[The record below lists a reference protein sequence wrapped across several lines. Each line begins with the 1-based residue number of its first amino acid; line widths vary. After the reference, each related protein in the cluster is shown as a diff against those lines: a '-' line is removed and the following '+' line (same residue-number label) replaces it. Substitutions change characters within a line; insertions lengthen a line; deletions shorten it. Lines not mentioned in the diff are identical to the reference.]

1 MSVATGGAPLPRA
14 QDAASAPVVARRG
27 VMALPLLAPFQVRSF
42 RFQYPADLLT
52 SWGFEME
59 NVILGWYILVATG
72 SVVWLTAF
80 ASIQYLGT
88 LLAPLIGMA
97 GDRVGHRPVLCAMR
111 ICYALLA
118 ATLMIFGL
126 SGWLSPTPVFVVAA
140 CSGLIRSSDLAM
152 RNALVA
158 ETMPLD
164 RFTAAMGAAR
174 TTSDS
179 ARIVGS
185 LAGAGLFA
193 MLGLGYAYL
202 AITLFYLC
210 GFLLTLGVGGPRQRT
225 VLAADASL
233 WRDLREGLNYVWD
246 TPCSL
251 AALWLA
257 FLVNLTA
264 FPLTSGLLPYVAREI
279 YHINQTGLGSL
290 VASFAAGALVGS
302 IVVSLGNRLIRPARM
317 MIVAALV
324 WYVMLAVF
332 VWMPGPVSG
341 GAMLVLAGF
350 AQSLSMVPMAVMLL
364 HSAGARFRGR
374 VMGVRMFAIYG
385 LPLGLLPAGALID
398 RIGFVPTVSLYCLIG
413 LLATAAIALHWRAH
427 LWPLLAPAN
436 NPSPP
441 RAIG

>member
-1 MSVATGGAPLPRA
+1 MPQRYGLNAML
-14 QDAASAPVVARRG
+14 ASS
-27 VMALPLLAPFQVRSF
+27 LLAPFRIRSF
-42 RFQYPADLLT
+42 RFQWPADLLT

-72 SVVWLTAF
+72 SVVLLTAF

-88 LLAPLIGMA
+88 LFAPVIGMA
-97 GDRVGHRPVLCAMR
+97 GDRVGHRRVLCAMR
-111 ICYALLA
+111 ACYAVLA
-118 ATLMIFGL
+118 ATLMGFAFGGHL
-126 SGWLSPTPVFVVAA
+126 GPTLVFLVAA
-140 CSGLIRSSDLAM
+140 MSGMIRSSDLAM

-158 ETMPLD
+158 ETMPVD
-164 RFTAAMGAAR
+164 CFTAAMGAAR

-193 MLGLGYAYL
+193 AVGMADAYV
-202 AITLFYLC
+202 AIACFYLC
-210 GFLLTLGVGGPRQRT
+210 GFLLTLGVGSPHTRH
-225 VLAADASL
+225 AAAVADTSL
-233 WRDLREGLNYVWD
+233 WRDLRDGLAYVWD

-251 AALWLA
+251 AAMWLA

-279 YHINQTGLGSL
+279 YHINQTGLGYL
-290 VASFAAGALVGS
+290 VASFATGALVGS
-302 IVVSLGNRLIRPARM
+302 IAVSLAGRLIRPARM
-317 MIVAALV
+317 MLVFAVV
-324 WYVMLAVF
+324 WYAMLLVF
-332 VWMPGPVSG
+332 VRMPDAASG
-341 GAMLVLAGF
+341 GAMLMLAGF
-350 AQSLSMVPMAVMLL
+350 AQSLSLVPMAVLLL

-398 RIGFVPTVSLYCLIG
+398 RTGFVPTVTLYCAIG
-413 LLATAAIALHWRAH
+413 IAATLAIALRWRAD

-436 NPSPP
+436 A
-441 RAIG
+441 R

>member
-1 MSVATGGAPLPRA
+1 MSVATGGASLSHAQEAAPAPLAAPR
-14 QDAASAPVVARRG
+14 G
-27 VMALPLLAPFQVRSF
+27 IMALPLLAPFQVRSF

-88 LLAPLIGMA
+88 LLAPVIGMA
-97 GDRVGHRPVLCAMR
+97 GDRVGHRQVLCAMR
-111 ICYALLA
+111 VCYALLA
-118 ATLMIFGL
+118 ATLMTFGL
-126 SGWLSPTPVFVVAA
+126 SGRLSPTPVFVVAD

-158 ETMPLD
+158 ETMPID
-164 RFTAAMGAAR
+164 RFTAAMGASR
-174 TTSDS
+174 TTSHS

-185 LAGAGLFA
+185 LAGAGLFTL
-193 MLGLGYAYL
+193 LGLGFAYA
-202 AITLFYLC
+202 AITVFYLC
-210 GFLLTLGVGGPRQRT
+210 GFLLTLRVGGRRQRMVRAT
-225 VLAADASL
+225 DTSL
-233 WRDLREGLNYVWD
+233 WRDLREGLHYVWD
-246 TPCSL
+246 TPGSL
-251 AALWLA
+251 AAMWLA

-290 VASFAAGALVGS
+290 VACFATGALLGS
-302 IVVSLGNRLIRPARM
+302 IVVSLGNRLIRPARV
-317 MIVAALV
+317 MIIAALV
-324 WYVMLAVF
+324 WYAMLAVF
-332 VWMPGPVSG
+332 VWMPGPLSG
-341 GAMLVLAGF
+341 GTMLVLAGF

-364 HSAGARFRGR
+364 HSAGPRFRGR

-385 LPLGLLPAGALID
+385 LPLGLLPAGALINGM
-398 RIGFVPTVSLYCLIG
+398 GFVPTMSLYCLIG
-413 LLATAAIALHWRAH
+413 VLATLAIARRWRAH

-436 NPSPP
+436 NH
-441 RAIG
+441 

>member
-1 MSVATGGAPLPRA
+1 MNEARPHGP
-14 QDAASAPVVARRG
+14 AAGLTAMA
-27 VMALPLLAPFQVRSF
+27 ALPLLAPFQIRSF
-42 RFQYPADLLT
+42 RFQWPADLLT

-72 SVVWLTAF
+72 SVVLLTAF
-80 ASIQYLGT
+80 GAILYLGT
-88 LLAPLIGMA
+88 LLAPVIGMA
-97 GDRVGHRPVLCAMR
+97 GDRIGHRTVLCAMR
-111 ICYALLA
+111 CCYGALA
-118 ATLMIFGL
+118 AVLMTLAFTH
-126 SGWLSPTPVFVVAA
+126 WLSPAPVFVIAA
-140 CSGLIRSSDLAM
+140 ISGMIRSSDLAM

-158 ETMPLD
+158 ETMPVD

-193 MLGLGYAYL
+193 ALGMGRAYVV
-202 AITLFYLC
+202 ITCFYLC
-210 GFLLTLGVGGPRQRT
+210 GLLLTLGVSRARAQPTGPVSET
-225 VLAADASL
+225 TM
-233 WRDLREGLNYVWD
+233 WRDLREGLSYVWD

-251 AALWLA
+251 AAMWLA

-290 VASFAAGALVGS
+290 VASFASGALLGS
-302 IVVSLGNRLIRPARM
+302 IAVSLANRLIRPARM
-317 MIVAALV
+317 MITAAVV
-324 WYVMLAVF
+324 WYSMLLVF
-332 VWMPGPVSG
+332 LHMPGPVSG
-341 GAMLVLAGF
+341 GAMLMLAGF

-364 HSAGARFRGR
+364 HSAGPRFRGR

-398 RIGFVPTVSLYCLIG
+398 RIGFVPTVTLYCMVGIA
-413 LLATAAIALHWRAH
+413 ATLAIATRWRAD
-427 LWPLLAPAN
+427 LWPVLAPAN
-436 NPSPP
+436 QH
-441 RAIG
+441 